1 MHWLLQNSFITHF
14 KKKELKLNPFS
25 NEAEIAKKKSFSFG
39 TGGAVLGAAFL
50 MANSSIGPGF
60 LTQTSVFT
68 QQLLASLGFVIL
80 VSILLDIGVQLNT
93 WRVLTM
99 SGLRAQDLA
108 NRLLPGLGHFLAALI
123 LLGGFAFNIG
133 NIAGC
138 GLGLNVLTGV
148 SFETGAIISCVVA
161 LLLFWL
167 KEIGKMLDSF
177 TKILGIV
184 KISLTLFIAFS
195 AHPPLL
201 EALHR
206 TVWPQQISSIAIVT
220 LVGGTVGGYITF
232 SGAHR
237 LLDAGISGR
246 AHLKRTNRS
255 AVSGIVISSIMRYIL
270 FLAAL
275 GVVMQE
281 VILDAANPAATVF
294 KQAAGELGL
303 RIFGIVL
310 WSAAISSVA
319 GAGYTSVS
327 FLKTLHPLIAKYERW
342 CISIFI
348 VLSTIIFVWI
358 GKPKQLLIAAGAI
371 NGLIL
376 PVALTITLIAA
387 TKPALMKGYKHPLW
401 MQLAGWVV
409 VVMMGWLGA
418 RSIQQLVMGN

>member
-1 MHWLLQNSFITHF
+1 MR
-14 KKKELKLNPFS
+14 LNPFKNS
-25 NEAEIAKKKSFSFG
+25 NTKEKTKAISFR
-39 TGGAVLGAAFL
+39 TGGAVIGAAFL

-60 LTQTSVFT
+60 LTQTTVFT

-99 SGLRAQDLA
+99 SGLRAQDLS
-108 NRLLPGLGHFLAALI
+108 NQLLPGLGYFLAALI
-123 LLGGFAFNIG
+123 VLGGLAFNIG

-148 SFETGAIISCVVA
+148 SYETGAVISCVVA
-161 LLLFWL
+161 LILFWL

-177 TKILGIV
+177 TKVLGVV
-184 KISLTLFIAFS
+184 KICLTLFIAFS

-206 TVWPQQISSIAIVT
+206 TILPNKISSIAILT

-237 LLDAGISGR
+237 LLDAGICGPDQ
-246 AHLKRTNRS
+246 LKQINRS
-255 AVSGIVISSIMRYIL
+255 AVSGIAISSFMRYIL

-275 GVVMQE
+275 GVVTQG
-281 VILDAANPAATVF
+281 VVLDSANPPASVF
-294 KQAAGELGL
+294 RYAAGEIGL
-303 RIFGIVL
+303 RIFGVVL

-319 GAGYTSVS
+319 GAAYTSVS
-327 FLKTLHPLIAKYERW
+327 FLKTFHPVLAKYERW
-342 CISIFI
+342 CISVFI
-348 VLSTIIFVWI
+348 VFSTVIFVWI

-376 PVALTITLIAA
+376 PIALTIVLIAA
-387 TKPALMKGYKHPLW
+387 TKPKLMKDYQHPLW

-409 VVMMGWLGA
+409 V
-418 RSIQQLVMGN
+418 LVMGWMGFRAIADSFFNR